1 MIYPENYEQKI
12 GFDRLRT
19 LLLSNCLSDIGRSY
33 VDRIEFQTSFP
44 LIEKLLQQV
53 NEFKQILEYDEG
65 FPSSSYHDLRKE
77 LNRLQLAGTYI
88 EVEHLV
94 LLHDS
99 LDTIFACR
107 QYLEKRSQKFPT
119 LIKLGSLVEIDASLL
134 TNIARIIDDQG
145 NIRDTASDEL
155 RDLRKH
161 IHRQKL
167 AIDKSLASLLNEAKR
182 LGYTHSDAEITIR
195 NGRWV
200 IPVIAQ
206 HKKRVRGIVHDES
219 NTGQTLFIEP
229 EQVFE
234 ESNYLLELQHAERR
248 EIVKILMKY
257 SEQMRP
263 DIPALL
269 SAYRFLGLIDFIRAK
284 ARLAIDMHAVI
295 PFLEEKPIL
304 DWRDA
309 THPLL
314 MFSLQKQNK
323 AVIPNSL
330 QLDDKHRIMIISGP
344 NAGGK
349 SVCLKIVGLL
359 QYMLQ
364 CGLLIPVRED
374 SKAGVF
380 EHLFIDIGD
389 QQNLDNDLSTYSSHL
404 LSVKNLLAIADSSTL
419 FMIDEFGSGTEPQ
432 TGGAIAESVLEILS
446 TRGAKGI
453 VTTHYSNLKLL
464 AARQAG
470 LFNAAMMYDARHLQ
484 PLYKLRTG
492 KPGSSFAFEIAS
504 TTGLDE
510 QLLLRAAELTGKS
523 QLDYDKELMQLD
535 VEMESLRKKEH
546 EFRIADDL
554 LNEVVQKYQKLTNE
568 LEGHKKEFLNDARMQ
583 AKAILDNANK
593 LIEKTIQNIVEAQ
606 AEKGKTREIREDF
619 HKEKEKLI
627 DQTKSIQL
635 PKTTSKLPAVSAL
648 TPDIPEP
655 KSAKPLAV
663 GDRVKIAGNSMTGEI
678 LEIQGE
684 ELVIAFNS
692 FTLKTSIDKVMRA
705 DGSEMLMP
713 KMSGSSASVKGRLSI
728 HEKMA
733 HFQSTLDVRGKR
745 AQEAIGM
752 VKTYLDEAILLGI
765 REVRILHGTGTGVLR
780 QVLRE
785 ELRMIPEVKS
795 AKDEKHELGGS
806 GITIITM
813 VD

>member
-1 MIYPENYEQKI
+1 MIFPESYEQKT

-19 LLLSNCLSDIGRSY
+19 ILHGYCLSDIGRSY
-33 VDRIEFQTSFP
+33 VDHIEFQTSFP
-44 LIEKLLQQV
+44 LVEKLLLQV
-53 NEFKQILEYDEG
+53 NEFKQILEYNEG

-77 LNRLQLAGTYI
+77 LSRLQLSGTYI

-99 LDTIFACR
+99 LTTIFACR
-107 QYLEKRSQKFPT
+107 QYLEKRSAKFPI

-134 TNIARIIDDQG
+134 TSITRIIDEQG
-145 NIRDTASDEL
+145 TIRDTASEEL

-195 NGRWV
+195 SGRWV

-234 ESNYLLELQHAERR
+234 ETNYLLELQHAERR

-295 PFLEEKPIL
+295 PFLEDKPLL

-309 THPLL
+309 VHPLL

-323 AVIPNSL
+323 TVIPNTL
-330 QLDDKHRIMIISGP
+330 QLDDRNRIMIISGP

-349 SVCLKIVGLL
+349 SVCLKTAGLL

-374 SKAGVF
+374 SKAGIF

-389 QQNLDNDLSTYSSHL
+389 QQSLDNDLSTYSSHL

-419 FMIDEFGSGTEPQ
+419 FLIDEFGSGTEPQ

-446 TRGAKGI
+446 TSGAKGI

-464 AARQAG
+464 AAKQTG
-470 LFNAAMMYDARHLQ
+470 LFNAAMMYDARQMQ
-484 PLYKLRTG
+484 PLFKLRTG

-504 TTGLDE
+504 TTGLEE
-510 QLLLRAAELTGKS
+510 QLLLRAAELAGKS

-535 VEMESLRKKEH
+535 VEMESLRKKEN

-554 LNEVVQKYQKLTNE
+554 LDEVIQKYQKLTNE
-568 LEGHKKEFLNDARMQ
+568 LEGRKKDLLNDARIQ

-606 AEKGKTREIREDF
+606 ADKGKTRLIREDF
-619 HKEKEKLI
+619 LREKEKLT
-627 DQTKSIQL
+627 DETLSIQAEKVT
-635 PKTTSKLPAVSAL
+635 PEVIPIPAPAMEFQHVKPS
-648 TPDIPEP
+648 
-655 KSAKPLAV
+655 KPLAA
-663 GDRVKIAGNSMTGEI
+663 GDRVKIAGNSMSGEI

-684 ELVIAFNS
+684 ELVIGFNS
-692 FTLKTSIDKVMRA
+692 FTLKTSIHKVMRA
-705 DGSEMLMP
+705 DGTETLLP
-713 KMSGSSASVKGRLSI
+713 KSSSSSASGTNRLSI

-733 HFQSTLDVRGKR
+733 NFQSTLDVRGKR
-745 AQEAIGM
+745 AQEAVGM
-752 VKTYLDEAILLGI
+752 VKTYLDEAILLGV
-765 REVRILHGTGTGVLR
+765 REVRVLHGTGTGVLR

-806 GITIITM
+806 GITIITLA
-813 VD
+813 D